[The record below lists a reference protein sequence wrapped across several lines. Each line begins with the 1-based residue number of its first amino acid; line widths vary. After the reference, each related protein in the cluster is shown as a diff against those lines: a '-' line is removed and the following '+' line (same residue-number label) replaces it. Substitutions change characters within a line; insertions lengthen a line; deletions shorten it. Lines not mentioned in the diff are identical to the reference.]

1 MKISASIY
9 SDNSRPLKAVIADL
23 EAHQV
28 DLLHIDCN
36 DNLSVFDDIKQI
48 REWCTLPLDLHIITP
63 DPAKFYPYLLEN
75 PVEYL
80 TFQVED
86 LKGALEIP
94 QEIQGKKGLALITPT
109 PISAFEAY
117 EHFDFILILYM

>member
-9 SDNSRPLKAVIADL
+9 SDAARPLQAVIADL
-23 EAHQV
+23 VAHQV

-36 DNLSVFDDIKQI
+36 DDLRVFDDIKQI
-48 REWCTLPLDLHIITP
+48 REWCTIPLDLHIITA
-63 DPAKFYPYLLEN
+63 DPSKYFPYLLEN

-86 LKGALEIP
+86 LKGELQIP
-94 QEIQGKKGLALITPT
+94 KEIQGKKGLALITL
-109 PISAFEAY
+109 S
-117 EHFDFILILYM
+117 LIHI